1 MEMQAFE
8 KWVLAGRAWRAFSRR
23 VVVPWLISYADLPP
37 QADVLELGAG
47 AGADAAALAE
57 RFPGWRLTATDFDP
71 EMVELARP
79 RLARFGDRV
88 RVEQADATAL
98 RYPDASF
105 DLVIAMLVWHHVG
118 IWETATTEARRVLRP
133 GGWLVLADVLD
144 PWRFLRVFG
153 TYTLPE
159 LRDAVAKAGFRRWR
173 IDTGLRP
180 WYRMVAEAP

>member
-8 KWVLAGRAWRAFSRR
+8 KRVLAGRAWRAFSRR
-23 VVVPWLISYADLPP
+23 VIVPWVVSYADLPTE
-37 QADVLELGAG
+37 ADVLELGAG
-47 AGADAAALAE
+47 AGAAAEALAE

-71 EMVELARP
+71 EMVEMARP

-88 RVEQADATAL
+88 HVEQADATDL
-98 RYPDASF
+98 HFPDASF

-159 LRDAVAKAGFRRWR
+159 LRDAVATAGFRRWR